1 MKSSAKLK
9 RKFFGSEELTTSV
22 PGEDLDRRIARAL
35 RYMASQATWDQ
46 DEINRS
52 VEEDSVRELSRET
65 AAKALDYV
73 AAQGIDIRKGRM
85 MDLGAGLGMISEEAA
100 VRGANPVAVEPG
112 SGFREIALARIRRAG
127 GGTLV
132 SAIGESLPFPDNS
145 FDFIISMEVL
155 EHVVDPPAV
164 LGEIWRVLKPG
175 GWCYFTC
182 GNYLSFWEGHYSVAW
197 FPLLPKPLGAV
208 YLRLRGKRP
217 EFLMTSITY
226 TTLPGI
232 RRELWKLGFRSTTV
246 MELYRLCR
254 SPQLIKTPWKRALV
268 VGGQRV
274 MSTGAVVRALE
285 WIDTT
290 HCLFSLG
297 VTELI
302 QKPQQRS
309 EEAR

>member
-1 MKSSAKLK
+1 MFPSQLLLFKKSEKRWFKFPIKSGPLMKSSAKLK
-9 RKFFGSEELTTSV
+9 RKFFGSQELTTSV

-132 SAIGESLPFPDNS
+132 AAIGESLPFPDNS
-145 FDFIISMEVL
+145 LDFINSMDLL
-155 EHVVDPPAV
+155 EH
-164 LGEIWRVLKPG
+164 
-175 GWCYFTC
+175 
-182 GNYLSFWEGHYSVAW
+182 
-197 FPLLPKPLGAV
+197 
-208 YLRLRGKRP
+208 
-217 EFLMTSITY
+217 
-226 TTLPGI
+226 
-232 RRELWKLGFRSTTV
+232 
-246 MELYRLCR
+246 
-254 SPQLIKTPWKRALV
+254 
-268 VGGQRV
+268 
-274 MSTGAVVRALE
+274 
-285 WIDTT
+285 
-290 HCLFSLG
+290 
-297 VTELI
+297 
-302 QKPQQRS
+302 
-309 EEAR
+309 